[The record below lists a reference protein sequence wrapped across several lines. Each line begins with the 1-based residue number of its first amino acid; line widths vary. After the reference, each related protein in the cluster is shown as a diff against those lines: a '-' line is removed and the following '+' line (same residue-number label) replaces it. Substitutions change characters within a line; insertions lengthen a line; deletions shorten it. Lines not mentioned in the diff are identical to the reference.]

1 MDANINLEPS
11 YITLNDININNESIN
26 YKEKYEEL
34 LKEYNEDY
42 SNMSKQIDKY
52 ELKESFYLS
61 QIDTYRLFIKVML
74 DKMEN
79 KQFTMEFEEYSELL
93 ESKLSIKTDYYPLSY
108 TISLIE

>member
-1 MDANINLEPS
+1 
-11 YITLNDININNESIN
+11 
-26 YKEKYEEL
+26 
-34 LKEYNEDY
+34 
-42 SNMSKQIDKY
+42 
-52 ELKESFYLS
+52 
-61 QIDTYRLFIKVML
+61 ML